1 MKILQL
7 SYRLPYPLKDG
18 GAIGIYNLT
27 KAYHQ
32 LGHQV
37 TLLSFN
43 TKKHFVADENIP
55 SALTS
60 ICNLITVYH
69 NTSLSPIKAFI
80 NLIQNKSYHISRFKS
95 NDYKS
100 KLIEILQQN
109 KFDLIHIDGA
119 FMASYVAT
127 IKQYSAAKIIVR
139 AHNVEHFIW
148 QKLSTNASFPKSMYL
163 KILAAQMKR
172 EEIALWKKVD
182 IVAAINQNE
191 LNYIATFVGSEKV
204 KMLAAG
210 IFIDEF
216 KIANSVRI
224 DNSIFYLGSME
235 WMPNTEAV
243 DWFLKEVW
251 AKVIAQIPDAT
262 FYLAGRNMPKRYFNI
277 KIKGIKVIGEVD
289 NATAFMHDKQLMIVP
304 LKSGGGVRIKIV
316 EAMAAANAIVATD
329 LAADGLFTTHQKNIV
344 IANEAN
350 DMANKIIAALQNKN
364 TLSALRTEARHHAEQ
379 YFDQKKLMQVFLN
392 AIN

>member
-27 KAYHQ
+27 KAYYQ

-43 TKKHFVADENIP
+43 TKKHFVADEKI
-55 SALTS
+55 SSVLTS

-69 NTSLSPIKAFI
+69 NTSLSPFQAFI
-80 NLIQNKSYHISRFKS
+80 NLIQNKSYHISRFES
-95 NDYKS
+95 DDYKT
-100 KLIEILQQN
+100 KLIEILQLN
-109 KFDLIHIDGA
+109 NFDLIHIDGA
-119 FMASYVAT
+119 FMASYVAI
-127 IKQYSAAKIIVR
+127 IKQYSSAKIIVR

-148 QKLSTNASFPKSMYL
+148 QKLSANTSFPKNIYL

-191 LNYIATFVGSEKV
+191 LKYIANFVGNEKV

-210 IFIDEF
+210 VFIDEF
-216 KIANSVRI
+216 KIINSVRI
-224 DNSIFYLGSME
+224 DNSTFYLGSME

-251 AKVIAQIPDAT
+251 PQVIAKIPDAT
-262 FYLAGRNMPKRYFNI
+262 FYLAGRNMPKRYFDL
-277 KIKGIKVIGEVD
+277 KIKGVKVIGEVE

-316 EAMAAANAIVATD
+316 EAMAAANAIIATD
-329 LAADGLFTTHQKNIV
+329 LAADGLYTTHQKNIV

-350 DMANKIIAALQNKN
+350 DMANKIIATLQNKN
-364 TLSALRTEARHHAEQ
+364 TLATLRTEARYHAEQ
-379 YFDQKKLMQVFLN
+379 YFDQKKLMQEFLN
-392 AIN
+392 AIH